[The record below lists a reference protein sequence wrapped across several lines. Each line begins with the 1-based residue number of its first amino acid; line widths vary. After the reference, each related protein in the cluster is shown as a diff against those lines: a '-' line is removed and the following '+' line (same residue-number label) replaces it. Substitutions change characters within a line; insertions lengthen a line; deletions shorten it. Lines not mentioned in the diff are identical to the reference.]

1 MCNGCGSMQLEGA
14 HTTKSGVLSENT
26 KDDGLGEATVVEGD
40 KYSSM
45 VGEKSYTA
53 QRATI
58 APVTKNNGL
67 LE

>member
-1 MCNGCGSMQLEGA
+1 MQLEGP
-14 HTTKSGVLSENT
+14 HTTKQGVLSENT
-26 KDDGLGEATVVEGD
+26 KDDGIAKAAVIEGD

-53 QRATI
+53 QKSTA
-58 APVTKNNGL
+58 APVTSNNGI